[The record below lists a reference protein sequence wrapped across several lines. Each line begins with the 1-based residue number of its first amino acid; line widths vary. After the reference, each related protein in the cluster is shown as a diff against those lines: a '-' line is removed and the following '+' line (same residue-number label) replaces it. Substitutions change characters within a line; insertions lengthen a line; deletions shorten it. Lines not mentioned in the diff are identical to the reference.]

1 MAAAFSPL
9 STQPVFYNG
18 QYIVGAKIYVFY
30 AGTNTPCTAYADGAS
45 NAEHT
50 HPFLTDGNGCIP
62 PFWVPN
68 RDYKVVITTTT
79 GRVIR
84 TIDNLPATS
93 SSSGGGGGGVLPDT
107 GTKIPA
113 GFLMPA
119 HSTGSKDGWVRANGR
134 SIGNELSGATER
146 ANEDTA
152 ELFYAL
158 WTDDPKLPVTGG
170 RGNSPEDD
178 FAVGKQITLPDYRG
192 RAPVGMAD
200 MGYLDSGRLNG
211 VNFTD
216 GTNKTLGASTGAST
230 VALTV
235 AQLAAH
241 NHSGSSVLSGSH
253 NHLGVTVADGIHT
266 HGASSADAGAHAHD
280 GTTAGNG
287 AHGHTGSATTNGS
300 HTHSASVDTTGTHIH
315 AITVTGGAH
324 THTLQ
329 DSGDHNHTLTD
340 PGHAH
345 SYERSNSGTVLNGQY
360 AVGAEQGRSA
370 QTTGASATG
379 IVIQP
384 SGLHK
389 HTVNGA
395 TLNDLAATETAAGS
409 HTHVVGLSDNGAHT
423 HAISVSSVGDHAHT
437 FGTSTNGSHSHSV
450 TVANSAA
457 HTHAFTTADSGSH
470 THEIVIN
477 QTGSGEAHP
486 NMQPSILCTWYI
498 KL

>member
-45 NAEHT
+45 NAERT

-62 PFWVPN
+62 PFWVPS

-178 FAVGKQITLPDYRG
+178 FAVGKQLTLPDYRG
-192 RAPVGMAD
+192 RVPVGLAD

-230 VALTV
+230 VALTI
-235 AQLAAH
+235 AQLAQH

-266 HGASSADAGAHAHD
+266 HGATSADAGAHTHD
-280 GTTAGNG
+280 GTTAGG
-287 AHGHTGSATTNGS
+287 GGHAHSGTATTGGT
-300 HTHSASVDTTGTHIH
+300 HTHGASTDTTGTHVHGIADGGYHDH
-315 AITVTGGAH
+315 ALGGGGGH
-324 THTLQ
+324 TH
-329 DSGDHNHTLTD
+329 GVND
-340 PGHAH
+340 PGHQHNYQTRLGPSTASGGPSPANIAEITNATAMAGTNISIAPIGDHTHLVGGNGTHTHSVVAAGGHAH
-345 SYERSNSGTVLNGQY
+345 
-360 AVGAEQGRSA
+360 
-370 QTTGASATG
+370 
-379 IVIQP
+379 IVAIAD
-384 SGLHK
+384 G
-389 HTVNGA
+389 
-395 TLNDLAATETAAGS
+395 GS
-409 HTHVVGLSDNGAHT
+409 HTHALAVNAVA
-423 HAISVSSVGDHAHT
+423 DHAHT
-437 FGTSTNGSHSHSV
+437 FGTSTSGSHSHTL

-457 HTHAFTTADSGSH
+457 HTHAFQTADSGSH